1 MSNKGILSESFVS
14 ESYAQGPDLVRCLK
28 KIEEAIREESRD
40 TKVSALYIMA
50 VFLQAPNLSDEQ
62 MQSMVWELS
71 KRMCLL
77 LAGTDKPSNQEI
89 AH

>member
-1 MSNKGILSESFVS
+1 MSNKGILIESFVS

-62 MQSMVWELS
+62 MQQAVWEMS
-71 KRMCLL
+71 KAVCLI
-77 LAGTDKPSNQEI
+77 LAGTDKPSAQEI